1 MYQPAHSENF
11 SFAGYIYAHFTHQR
25 SSSEKEKEKK
35 KGAGGPTTTAKC
47 TKKKNRRSLI
57 GLLCVL
63 IRPLALDRQL
73 IYK

>member
-35 KGAGGPTTTAKC
+35 RGRRDQLQQQSAH
-47 TKKKNRRSLI
+47 KKKNRRSLI